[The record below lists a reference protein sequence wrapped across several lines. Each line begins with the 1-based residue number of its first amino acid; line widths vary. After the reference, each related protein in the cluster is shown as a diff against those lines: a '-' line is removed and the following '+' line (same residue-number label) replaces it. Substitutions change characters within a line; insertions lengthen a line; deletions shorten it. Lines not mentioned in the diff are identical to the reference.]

1 MLVLMHKFGSQ
12 YRDARS
18 DVVISALAGG
28 CCARID
34 NCAVFADS
42 GYNCRSCEAAPVPG
56 GLAAVHCCVTG
67 PVQRVTRV
75 RWALR
80 TGNSRGGGLPDCD
93 VHCNVR
99 PPLH

>member
-42 GYNCRSCEAAPVPG
+42 GCNCRSCEAAPVPG

-75 RWALR
+75 LCEQA
-80 TGNSRGGGLPDCD
+80 TRGGADCQT
-93 VHCNVR
+93 VTYTVT
-99 PPLH
+99 